1 MRKTDLNVKTK
12 KLSPSAKG
20 TKNFKKMSQLLNTKN
35 FSQKTETPFV
45 LVVCREF
52 LDILGFDEIVN
63 DNVRWDKDQWA
74 VSPATLAR
82 SIILTSFLRDDKRC
96 PLYRIEEAFE
106 GIDLKLLFGEDYPR
120 SDFNDDHLAKLLD
133 RIAEAGSTGLFSRI
147 AANSHVN
154 FKIPVSHILHAD
166 TTSHVFYGECEV
178 CEQEGYEGLN
188 VTYGHS
194 KDKHPELKQ
203 VMTGM
208 LVDEYGIPVYEQTLD
223 GNTADSTWFKSAIQ
237 YLQGLFGD
245 GCSGYTFIADSKLVN
260 KKNIEVIYTDKD
272 PIRFISRCPSNFNFK
287 IAEKAIKQAYLLN
300 EWEDLGICCE
310 DEKSKRAA
318 RYSSQGFVKII
329 YENEFRLIVVK
340 GDDAERKV
348 KKNIEK
354 EKQVIVE
361 DIKKSFKEP
370 FSCKPDAEKEI
381 DAFLKKHKNS
391 LFDIKLS
398 VEKVV
403 TEKRQRGR
411 PSKDQKLPTIIEKF
425 IVKLDKLTENE
436 ERVKKYKQDKESFV
450 LITNVPLDEQN
461 NKQIL
466 QSYKKQ
472 RVVETNFE
480 ELKKPTMV
488 STIFLEKPERIEAL
502 MMLLHV
508 SLLIRVL
515 MRVITRMNL
524 KKESEPPLI
533 DFAGK
538 PLVNPTADKLLRL
551 FSLHSVVTMGDEH
564 IIYSKSGKAE
574 HLRKLLELLGLN
586 SETG

>member
-1 MRKTDLNVKTK
+1 MRKTDQNVKTK

-20 TKNFKKMSQLLNTKN
+20 TKNFKKMSQLLNAKN

-52 LDILGFDEIVN
+52 LDILGFDEIIN

-82 SIILTSFLRDDKRC
+82 SLILTPFLRDDKRC

-147 AANSHVN
+147 AANSYVN

-166 TTSHVFYGECEV
+166 TTSHVFYGECKV

-260 KKNIEVIYTDKD
+260 KNNLKVIYTDKD

-287 IAEKAIKQAYLLN
+287 IAEKAIKHAYLLN
-300 EWEDLGICCE
+300 DWEDLGICCE

-329 YENEFRLIVVK
+329 DENEFRLIVVK

-348 KKNIEK
+348 RKNIEK

-381 DAFLKKHKNS
+381 DAFLKKHNNS

-403 TEKRQRGR
+403 IEKRQRGR

-502 MMLLHV
+502 MMLLHI

-524 KKESEPPLI
+524 KKESKPPLI

-574 HLRKLLELLGLN
+574 HLRKLLELLELN